1 MKKIASAV
9 AAVCLT
15 ATVGIAAPL
24 LFAAP
29 ASAAPE
35 SENAQSGTAACS
47 HVWLYSQQNYG
58 GTQFFHDCNQKEIQG
73 YPTAINSLI
82 YNGGGKLCGLGLQRS
97 QKYAFM
103 NGSYSYIGA
112 PFTDSNPMRASAWSG
127 IRIGVD
133 PTGTPLFLEC

>member
-9 AAVCLT
+9 AAACLT
-15 ATVGIAAPL
+15 AMVGVAAPL
-24 LFAAP
+24 LTAGS
-29 ASAAPE
+29 ASAA
-35 SENAQSGTAACS
+35 SAWENTMSGTAACT
-47 HVWLYSQQNYG
+47 HAWLYSQQNYG

-73 YPTAINSLI
+73 YPTAINSVI
-82 YNGGGKLCGLGLQRS
+82 YNGPGKLCGISRDGR

-103 NGSYSYIGA
+103 NGSYSYVGA
-112 PFTDSNPMRASAWSG
+112 PFTNSNPMRASAWSG

>member
-15 ATVGIAAPL
+15 ATVGVAAPL
-24 LFAAP
+24 LSAAP
-29 ASAAPE
+29 ASAASGSVNGP
-35 SENAQSGTAACS
+35 SGTAACS

-73 YPTAINSLI
+73 YPTSVNSLI
-82 YNGGGKLCGLGLQRS
+82 YNGSGKLCGISRDGK

-103 NGSYSYIGA
+103 NGSYGYIGT